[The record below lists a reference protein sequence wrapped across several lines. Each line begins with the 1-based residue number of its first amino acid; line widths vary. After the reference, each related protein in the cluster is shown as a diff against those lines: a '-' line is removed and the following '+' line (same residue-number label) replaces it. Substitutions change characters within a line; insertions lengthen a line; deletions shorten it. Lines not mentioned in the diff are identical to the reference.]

1 VKNSVEQQEVG
12 QSGTSKETK
21 DDQFDKKDLAI
32 IGGYTQLINAKDLII
47 EEKTQ
52 TIHKKD
58 IAIRYWSN

>member
-1 VKNSVEQQEVG
+1 MGRFLLDTIKSR
-12 QSGTSKETK
+12 TSKETK

-52 TIHKKD
+52 AIHKKD